1 MATTPSGDCM
11 FALATIVRTGSP
23 GMNLG
28 MSQLIVTATKN
39 VSA

>member
-1 MATTPSGDCM
+1 MAATPSGSCRRARETM
-11 FALATIVRTGSP
+11 ALTGSP

-28 MSQLIVTATKN
+28 ISQLIVTATKN